1 MVAVVADLLRRIE
14 RIRQTHRA
22 NEIDVHAA
30 TVPLTDDVAA
40 GVAGCDTRR
49 D

>member
-14 RIRQTHRA
+14 RIRQTHRV

-30 TVPLTDDVAA
+30 AIPLPDDVAA
-40 GVAGCDTRR
+40 GVASSNARR